1 MTLFKDKF
9 QNKKAPKNEVSLKD
23 MIRKDETDLESV
35 IIQQNERDEELAT
48 MIATSTTECETPTG
62 QTELNPIAADE
73 LSIENIFP

>member
-1 MTLFKDKF
+1 M
-9 QNKKAPKNEVSLKD
+9 KD

-62 QTELNPIAADE
+62 QTELNPIVADE